1 MDWLSHLTDA
11 PFANILFLAGLAFL
25 AIGIIGRIAGK
36 IEPDRGGRLMSAIAG
51 VVFISVGGYLHA
63 NSDRAKQQLSND
75 QNSSKGQD
83 LQRSS
88 AQKKVANHALEEAS
102 EGRTHSKEQK
112 LKRIS
117 APMNPNDSVELLS
130 AMPQPGTN
138 LERGRPLRFDIR
150 LAYNFVSADAAI
162 LSVST
167 AQFRSRCNGTQG
179 ELVDAVEVPIQNGRH
194 IIQIS
199 LTWSGDTGR
208 ATKGRIFGQGFL
220 AFSPAF
226 WANKSGSRGELL
238 KHFEIP
244 AGYCYPFGP

>member
-1 MDWLSHLTDA
+1 MSRRRSSRWSRRTLRGRY
-11 PFANILFLAGLAFL
+11 GLAISFNRR
-25 AIGIIGRIAGK
+25 AVCKYFVSCRIGVSCNWNYWQNCRKNRARSRRTINVCDCG
-36 IEPDRGGRLMSAIAG
+36 SS
-51 VVFISVGGYLHA
+51 FISVGGYLHA

-194 IIQIS
+194 II
-199 LTWSGDTGR
+199 
-208 ATKGRIFGQGFL
+208 
-220 AFSPAF
+220 
-226 WANKSGSRGELL
+226 
-238 KHFEIP
+238 
-244 AGYCYPFGP
+244 